1 MIPKFILAPMDDVT
15 DSVFRQV
22 IADCAPPDLFFTEFT
37 NVDGLQSTGRLK
49 LIHRLAFSDK
59 EKPIIA
65 QIWGLKPENFYKTTK
80 ELIKMGFAGVDI
92 NMGCPE
98 KTVVKNGACSALM
111 NNRDLAVEIIKATQK
126 AASGKIPVSIKTR
139 LGYNEFDLSWHE
151 LLLSQNLDMIT
162 IHGRTKKQMSNVP
175 NDWAAIG
182 EIRKLRDKIAPKTLI
197 IGNGDIL
204 NRAQGL
210 ELAKKYKLDGIM
222 IGRGIFSDPYV
233 FAKDSPWLTLSNQQ
247 RVELYKK
254 HIKLFRDTYK
264 NNERSIRTLNKYCK
278 IYINGFD
285 GAKDIRD
292 KLMHAES
299 IDRLLKLVESI
310 YPKSVTKNSIN

>member
-98 KTVVKNGACSALM
+98 KTVVKNGAC
-111 NNRDLAVEIIKATQK
+111 
-126 AASGKIPVSIKTR
+126 
-139 LGYNEFDLSWHE
+139 
-151 LLLSQNLDMIT
+151 
-162 IHGRTKKQMSNVP
+162 
-175 NDWAAIG
+175 
-182 EIRKLRDKIAPKTLI
+182 
-197 IGNGDIL
+197 
-204 NRAQGL
+204 
-210 ELAKKYKLDGIM
+210 
-222 IGRGIFSDPYV
+222 
-233 FAKDSPWLTLSNQQ
+233 
-247 RVELYKK
+247 
-254 HIKLFRDTYK
+254 
-264 NNERSIRTLNKYCK
+264 
-278 IYINGFD
+278 
-285 GAKDIRD
+285 
-292 KLMHAES
+292 
-299 IDRLLKLVESI
+299 
-310 YPKSVTKNSIN
+310 